1 MAPSTAEL
9 QDGIVFGIGALN
21 HNEVRP
27 RLDIDV
33 MIARQPD
40 VFNLFLLALMDLKTD
55 SSKLGYFSLAGESS
69 TTFSLL
75 PQLTP

>member
-1 MAPSTAEL
+1 MAPSEAEL
-9 QDGIVFGIGALN
+9 DDGIVFGMGALN

-40 VFNLFLLALMDLKTD
+40 VFNIFLLALTDLKVD
-55 SSKLGYFSLAGESS
+55 HSKLGYFQLAG
-69 TTFSLL
+69 TADKATAASLF
-75 PQLTP
+75 